1 MAVKIRFARGGAK
14 NRAFF
19 RMVVSDSRSPR
30 DGKFIEKLGTFNPHI
45 AKGNE
50 KRFVF
55 DADRVKYWLSVGA
68 ETSEIIT
75 KLLTQAGLKD
85 KMLDKQL
92 ARIKISSEALK
103 SSPYFGKSRKEKKAM
118 IAAAAEA
125 AKAAAEAAKNAP
137 AAAPAEAAPAAEAA
151 PTA

>member
-92 ARIKISSEALK
+92 AKIKISTEALK
-103 SSPYFGKSRKEKKAM
+103 ASPYFGKSRKEKKA
-118 IAAAAEA
+118 IISAAAEA
-125 AKAAAEAAKNAP
+125 AKAAAEAAKT
-137 AAAPAEAAPAAEAA
+137 AAAEAAKNAPAAEAA